1 MRIRVLA
8 LLIAALVPLSA
19 HGETG
24 TILKQPKT
32 AIIPWIGKLTHAIA
46 GGS

>member
-32 AIIPWIGKLTHAIA
+32 AIIPWID
-46 GGS
+46 